1 MMKTI
6 NTKLW
11 MSAFIALFL
20 AIFTSSCKDE
30 NVEVIGVCPVVVSTD
45 PSNLAIGIA
54 LDKVVTVTFNEKM
67 NPQTITPA
75 TFILQEG
82 AKSTGTANTT
92 VVVVSGAMTYNAS
105 NYTMTFTPTTVL
117 KANTIYSGTVKATVK
132 DLMGNALQTDFVWTF
147 TTGGSFS
154 PKVTS
159 SDPANN
165 ATGVFLNKVVVATFN
180 VPMDPTSIS
189 TTTYTLMNGMIPVAG
204 TVLYAGGNA
213 FFTPASALSASTVYT
228 ATITKGA
235 KDATGTTMTSDYVW
249 TFTTG
254 SVSAPKVNSTL
265 PLNLAAG
272 VALNS
277 LVSATF
283 SEAMD
288 PTKITSLTFTVMNG
302 TTLVPGV
309 VTYTGLIATFTP
321 SSLLLSGTTY
331 TATITTG
338 AKNPTGVSLAN
349 DYVWKFST
357 ISTLG
362 PLGVDLK
369 SAATFGILAGVGV
382 TNAAGFSE
390 IHDMD
395 CGISPGVRSSFTGFP
410 PAIIVNG
417 SIFASDDIAPP
428 GIAAMLTQAKLDLT
442 NAYLFA
448 AGASSPAPAT
458 VSGDQGGKT
467 LAPGIY
473 KSTSTLLIQ
482 SGNLTLDA
490 QGDAN
495 AVWIFQI
502 ASDFT
507 TVGGAG
513 GSVILSG
520 GAQAKNVYWQ
530 TGSSATL
537 GDYTVFKG
545 NILALTS
552 ITMNSHATAQGRM
565 LARNGAVVLT
575 STNIITKP

>member
-1 MMKTI
+1 MKSK
-6 NTKLW
+6 NSKLW
-11 MSAFIALFL
+11 MTAFIALFL
-20 AIFTSSCKDE
+20 AIFTSGCKDE
-30 NVEVIGVCPVVVSTD
+30 FVGVVGVCPVVVSTD
-45 PSNLAIGIA
+45 PANLATGVP

-67 NPQTITPA
+67 NPQTIIPSA
-75 TFILQEG
+75 FILQEA
-82 AKSTGTANTT
+82 AKSAGASNSTAVAIT
-92 VVVVSGAMTYNAS
+92 GAMTYNAS
-105 NYTMTFTPTTVL
+105 NYAMTFTPTSVL
-117 KANTIYSGTVKATVK
+117 KANTLYSGTVKSSVK
-132 DLMGNALQTDFVWTF
+132 DQMGNALQKDYVWTF
-147 TTGGSFS
+147 TTSANLA
-154 PKVTS
+154 PKVIAN
-159 SDPANN
+159 DPANN
-165 ATGVFLNKVVVATFN
+165 ATGVFLNKIVTATFN

-189 TTTYTLMNGMIPVAG
+189 SSTYTLMNGLIPVAG
-204 TVLYAGGNA
+204 AVSYAGGMA
-213 FFTPASALSASTVYT
+213 FFTPSVALTAGTLYT
-228 ATITKGA
+228 ATVTKGA
-235 KDATGTTMTSDYVW
+235 KDVTGTTMAGDFVW
-249 TFTTG
+249 SFTTG
-254 SVSAPKVNSTL
+254 SVSAPKVISTL
-265 PLNLAAG
+265 PLNLATE

-277 LVSATF
+277 TAAATF

-302 TTLVPGV
+302 TTVVPGV
-309 VTYTGLIATFTP
+309 VTYSGVVATFTP
-321 SSLLLSGTTY
+321 SNLLLSGTTY
-331 TATITTG
+331 TARVTTG
-338 AKNPTGVSLAN
+338 AKNIAGVSLAN
-349 DYVWKFST
+349 DYVWTFST
-357 ISTLG
+357 KSTLG

-369 SAATFGILAGVGV
+369 SAGNFGILAGVGV

-410 PAIIVNG
+410 PAILVNG

-428 GIAAMLTQAKLDLT
+428 GVAAMLTQAKLDLT

-448 AGASSPAPAT
+448 EGASLPAPVT
-458 VSGDQGGKT
+458 VAGDQGGKT

-513 GSVILSG
+513 GSVLLTG